1 MASAVSVDDR
11 PLAVDARRLVKLY
24 GPVPALIEV
33 DLALEAGAVCAVV
46 GPNGAGKTTLLR
58 ILATA
63 TRPTSGTARVF
74 GADAVADADRVRTLL
89 DVLPADGSVY
99 PELTAR
105 ENLRFACRMRGL
117 SADDVTLEE
126 ALEWAGLG
134 EAVDMLARS
143 FSTGMLRRLGL
154 ARLRLSRPALL
165 LLDEPYAA
173 IDEEGQM
180 LVDELLLEAR
190 GEERAAVLATHDR
203 ERALG
208 VADRLLELRRGV
220 AVPEGEPAP
229 VGSPHRS

>member
-1 MASAVSVDDR
+1 M
-11 PLAVDARRLVKLY
+11 KLY
-24 GPVPALIEV
+24 GSVPALIEV
-33 DLALEAGAVCAVV
+33 DLDVEPGAVCAIV

-74 GADAVADADRVRTLL
+74 GADVVADADYVRALL
-89 DVLPADGSVY
+89 DLLPAAGGVY
-99 PELTAR
+99 AELTAR

-117 SADDVTLEE
+117 DADDVTLEG
-126 ALEWAGLG
+126 ALEWAGLQ
-134 EAVDMLARS
+134 EAGDTLART

-165 LLDEPYAA
+165 LLDEPYGA
-173 IDEEGQM
+173 IDEEGRA

-190 GEERAAVLATHDR
+190 REERAAVLATHDR
-203 ERALG
+203 ERALA

-220 AVPEGEPAP
+220 AVPEGEPAA
-229 VGSPHRS
+229 VGAPHLG